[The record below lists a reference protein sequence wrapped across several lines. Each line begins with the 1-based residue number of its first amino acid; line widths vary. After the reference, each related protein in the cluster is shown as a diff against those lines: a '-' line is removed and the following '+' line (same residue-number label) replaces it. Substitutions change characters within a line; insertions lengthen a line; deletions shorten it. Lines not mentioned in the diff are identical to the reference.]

1 MLQAA
6 NFVGL
11 GNAAINGRRLLLL
24 PAERQVRCG
33 HTLLTPLAHRAQ
45 VASATIHR
53 PLDVMFII
61 DAIIAF
67 VLLGVTEAFV
77 KPMAI
82 AFVQRSTKRFLPA
95 IFQRLDKAMPELLST
110 ATPEVMTAEIAS
122 AIADATG
129 KPATARQID
138 QVVAL
143 YNPIKAALRNVT
155 N

>member
-1 MLQAA
+1 
-6 NFVGL
+6 
-11 GNAAINGRRLLLL
+11 
-24 PAERQVRCG
+24 
-33 HTLLTPLAHRAQ
+33 
-45 VASATIHR
+45 
-53 PLDVMFII
+53 MFII

-95 IFQRLDKAMPELLST
+95 IFQRLDKAMPELLNT

>member
-1 MLQAA
+1 M
-6 NFVGL
+6 
-11 GNAAINGRRLLLL
+11 IHLL
-24 PAERQVRCG
+24 
-33 HTLLTPLAHRAQ
+33 
-45 VASATIHR
+45 AS
-53 PLDVMFII
+53 VMFIV
-61 DAIIAF
+61 DAAIAF
-67 VLLGVTEAFV
+67 VVLGVTEAFI

-95 IFQRLDKAMPELLST
+95 IFQRLDASMPQLLST

-143 YNPIKAALRNVT
+143 YSPIKAALRNVAG
-155 N
+155 